1 MGGIAAVAFTQ
12 QQNYMV
18 EGQKKLAAHR
28 NADEKHQRKRRGH
41 PGTDG
46 HQPGYYHRHGGDV
59 AAQHGV
65 EQYHGQ
71 QNHRCVSRRECL
83 WKNRN
88 KKGKQPVGHT
98 AGL

>member
-46 HQPGYYHRHGGDV
+46 HQPGTTTDMV
-59 AAQHGV
+59 V
-65 EQYHGQ
+65 MLLPSTVWSSTT
-71 QNHRCVSRRECL
+71 VSRT
-83 WKNRN
+83 
-88 KKGKQPVGHT
+88 T
-98 AGL
+98 AA